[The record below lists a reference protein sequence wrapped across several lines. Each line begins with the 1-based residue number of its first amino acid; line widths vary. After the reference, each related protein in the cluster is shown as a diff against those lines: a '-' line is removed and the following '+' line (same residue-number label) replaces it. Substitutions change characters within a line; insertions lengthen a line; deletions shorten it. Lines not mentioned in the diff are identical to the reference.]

1 MKATF
6 KKSLQ
11 HVLVHEGGKVD
22 HPKDP
27 GGRTNQGVIQRVYND
42 YRKTTG
48 QKPRDVYLMTAKER
62 DDIYKRRYWDVIQG
76 DKLPPGVDYVVFD
89 GAVNSGPIQS
99 GKWLQRALGHYYQGR
114 IDGQIGMTTIE
125 AVREHPNHDALIAA
139 ICDRRMAFL
148 RSLKT
153 WRTFGTGWTRRV
165 NGVKATGQA
174 WAMGTVGPPVEY
186 IEGAEAKAKIEDM
199 KPLPAKAPGDT
210 AAASGTVTAIM
221 SQGIDQTKSQL
232 ENFSQFEWIQH
243 VLLGLTIA
251 GAVVAAGGLLYSWLS
266 RKKSAELID
275 ALDLNPNVA
284 RP

>member
-1 MKATF
+1 MQKNF
-6 KKSLQ
+6 KRALAG
-11 HVLVHEGGKVD
+11 VLVHEGGKSD
-22 HPKDP
+22 HKLDP
-27 GGRTNQGVIQRVYND
+27 GGRTNQGVVQRVYND

-48 QKPRDVYLMTAKER
+48 QKPRDVYLMTTKER

-99 GKWLQRALGHYYQGR
+99 GKWLQRALGHYYAGR

-125 AVREHPNHDALIAA
+125 AVREHPNHDALVAA

-186 IEGAEAKAKIEDM
+186 IPGAEAKATIEDM
-199 KPLPAKAPGDT
+199 RPLPAKAPGDA
-210 AAASGTVTAIM
+210 AAASGTVTAFM

-232 ENFSQFEWIQH
+232 ESFAQFEWIQH
-243 VLLGLTIA
+243 VLLGLTVA
-251 GAVVAAGGLLYSWLS
+251 GVAVAAGGFLYAWLS

-284 RP
+284 RE